1 MKTEKLPQINE
12 STLISLLERLGVPI
26 KLREPIKEPVIEK
39 RKRGRPRKNPDVIV
53 EKRKRGRPRK
63 NPDVIVEKRK
73 RGRPRKNPDVN
84 PDVIVEKR
92 KRGRPRKNPDVII
105 EKKKRG
111 RPRKNPD
118 VIIEKKKRGRPSKF
132 SVENLQKKGVG
143 RPRKYDIDILT
154 KPELKIV
161 PVLISILEK
170 SDKPV
175 HTHKLV
181 SQINTILNFE
191 NSKSFGEPTL
201 RKVINYIRAKSLS
214 PIVSINGTGYEIS
227 LSKNKIKAQID
238 SLNKRASSII
248 SSAHGLKKFL

>member
-63 NPDVIVEKRK
+63 NPDV
-73 RGRPRKNPDVN
+73 N

-92 KRGRPRKNPDVII
+92 
-105 EKKKRG
+105 KRG

>member
-26 KLREPIKEPVIEK
+26 KLNTEK
-39 RKRGRPRKNPDVIV
+39 RKRGRPRKNPLKEPV
-53 EKRKRGRPRK
+53 
-63 NPDVIVEKRK
+63 VEKRK

>member
-1 MKTEKLPQINE
+1 
-12 STLISLLERLGVPI
+12 LG
-26 KLREPIKEPVIEK
+26 
-39 RKRGRPRKNPDVIV
+39 
-53 EKRKRGRPRK
+53 
-63 NPDVIVEKRK
+63 
-73 RGRPRKNPDVN
+73 
-84 PDVIVEKR
+84 
-92 KRGRPRKNPDVII
+92 
-105 EKKKRG
+105 
-111 RPRKNPD
+111 
-118 VIIEKKKRGRPSKF
+118 
-132 SVENLQKKGVG
+132 
-143 RPRKYDIDILT
+143 
-154 KPELKIV
+154 
-161 PVLISILEK
+161 K

>member
-26 KLREPIKEPVIEK
+26 KLNTEKRKRGRPRKNPLKEPVVEK

-63 NPDVIVEKRK
+63 NPDVIVEKR
-73 RGRPRKNPDVN
+73 
-84 PDVIVEKR
+84 
-92 KRGRPRKNPDVII
+92 
-105 EKKKRG
+105 KRG

>member
-26 KLREPIKEPVIEK
+26 KLREPLKEPVI
-39 RKRGRPRKNPDVIV
+39 

>member
-26 KLREPIKEPVIEK
+26 KLREPIKEPVI
-39 RKRGRPRKNPDVIV
+39 